1 MPGPVAA
8 IAGSAIVGAGASLF
22 GSSQASKSA
31 DKAAKQQKKAAKIAA
46 AQQKAA
52 LERQIGLQEP
62 FRQVGVNALAQYP
75 TAAAPTYTPFGMPQF
90 QTDPG
95 YNFRLAEGLKALE
108 RSASARGLLQS
119 GGTLKG
125 IQQYGQ
131 NIASDEYQNAFNR
144 YLLEQTKMREE
155 RLSPLEYQ
163 IGLGQA
169 AASGQAANVGTTA
182 NSISELTQALGNIGA
197 QRAVAQGNIAAST
210 AGNIG
215 NAFAQGAG
223 AYGDYVAAQPY
234 MNYLRSIT
242 PGSSGYSG
250 LGPAAPFGY
259 TQPTI

>member
-46 AQQKAA
+46 AQQKEA

-75 TAAAPTYTPFGMPQF
+75 KAAEYTPFGMPQF
-90 QTDPG
+90 QADPG
-95 YNFRLAEGLKALE
+95 YNFRLAEGMKALE
-108 RSASARGLLQS
+108 RSAAARGLLQS

-131 NIASDEYQNAFNR
+131 NLASDEYQNAFQR
-144 YLLEQTKMREE
+144 YLTE
-155 RLSPLEYQ
+155 RQAKLSPLEYQ

-182 NSISELTQALGNIGA
+182 SSISELTQALGNIGA

-215 NAFAQGAG
+215 NAFSQGAG
-223 AYGDYVAAQPY
+223 AYGDYMAAQPY

-242 PGSSGYSG
+242 PSIAGGTTTGLGYAAPAGYS
-250 LGPAAPFGY
+250 
-259 TQPTI
+259 QPVL

>member
-1 MPGPVAA
+1 MA
-8 IAGSAIVGAGASLF
+8 IATGTAILGSAIIGGIGSAAAGIF
-22 GSSQASKSA
+22 GSN
-31 DKAAKQQKKAAKIAA
+31 KAADAQKKAAKKQAKLTQAA
-46 AQQKAA
+46 LKQQKEA

-75 TAAAPTYTPFGMPQF
+75 TAAAPSYTPFGTPQF

-95 YNFRLAEGLKALE
+95 YNFRMAEGMKALE
-108 RSASARGLLQS
+108 RSAAARGLLQS

-131 NIASDEYQNAFNR
+131 NLASDEYQNAFNR
-144 YLLEQTKMREE
+144 YLLEQTKIREE
-155 RLSPLEYQ
+155 RLAPLEYQ

-210 AGNIG
+210 AGSIG
-215 NAFAQGAG
+215 NAFSQGVG
-223 AYGDYVAAQPY
+223 AYGDYMAAQPY
-234 MNYLRSIT
+234 QNYLRSIT
-242 PGSSGYSG
+242 PQGFY
-250 LGPAAPFGY
+250 
-259 TQPTI
+259 

>member
-1 MPGPVAA
+1 MPEPISAVVG
-8 IAGSAIVGAGASLF
+8 IGSAIAGAGASIF

-52 LERQIGLQEP
+52 LERQIALQEP
-62 FRQVGVNALAQYP
+62 FREVGVNALAQYP
-75 TAAAPTYTPFGMPQF
+75 KAAEYTPFGMPQF
-90 QTDPG
+90 QADPG
-95 YNFRLAEGLKALE
+95 YNFRMAEGMKALE
-108 RSASARGLLQS
+108 RSAAARGLLQS

-131 NIASDEYQNAFNR
+131 NLASDEYQNAFQR
-144 YLLEQTKMREE
+144 YLTE
-155 RLSPLEYQ
+155 RQAKLSPLEYQ

-215 NAFAQGAG
+215 NIFAQGAG
-223 AYGDYVAAQPY
+223 AYGDYMAAQPY
-234 MNYLRSIT
+234 QNYLRSIT
-242 PGSSGYSG
+242 PQGFY
-250 LGPAAPFGY
+250 
-259 TQPTI
+259 

>member
-75 TAAAPTYTPFGMPQF
+75 KAAEYTPFGMPQF
-90 QTDPG
+90 QADPG
-95 YNFRLAEGLKALE
+95 YNFRMAEGMKALE
-108 RSASARGLLQS
+108 RSAAARGLLQS

-155 RLSPLEYQ
+155 RLAPLEYQ

-182 NSISELTQALGNIGA
+182 GQTSALTLGLGELAA
-197 QRAVAQGNIAAST
+197 QRGNVQAAQYMGG
-210 AGNIG
+210 AGAIG
-215 NAFAQGAG
+215 NALSSIGQGIGGYYANE
-223 AYGDYVAAQPY
+223 PY
-234 MNYLRSIT
+234 LNYLSSIT
-242 PGSSGYSG
+242 PTYNVN
-250 LGPAAPFGY
+250 
-259 TQPTI
+259 Q